1 MPVPQDYY
9 MLDLIKRLGGSA
21 APAEPTQAASPA
33 RTGKSLLEAIFGSQM
48 SPNPAVSN
56 DLAVRGMMAESP
68 SMDPPVGGVSDAAPE
83 PKTMSAQEIAAIARK
98 MSSRSS
104 FSNPRAPT
112 LEGLDEIDR
121 AVTNSQTITPP
132 QEPES
137 GALRFSVGGKWY
149 ERAPGTSGGTFET
162 TPRQTDKGMAFDRGA
177 PASAGD
183 MSAVRQQVRS
193 QGAFGSTTPLGPDR
207 GPGGFSP
214 SPRVE
219 DVAVMPESVLE
230 EQDKQRIAREL
241 SRANADMSPVSDE
254 ELPPELSHLKGLGLS
269 RGEMRSILAGML
281 TANRGSDKA
290 NALPI
295 LNAIDAQW
303 RAEVKKVREDQSLTP
318 EQKAENE
325 AILTQNMLDARKAHG
340 FEAPQGML

>member
-9 MLDLIKRLGGSA
+9 MLDLIKRLSGGS
-21 APAEPTQAASPA
+21 APAEPTQGAAPVEPTQDASADVPWYKYFLGPPSKDSSTQPEGTRGVMESLGRALGFPYRDDAGSNAVPVSPQG
-33 RTGKSLLEAIFGSQM
+33 RKPL
-48 SPNPAVSN
+48 
-56 DLAVRGMMAESP
+56 P
-68 SMDPPVGGVSDAAPE
+68 SMVAERIGERDIQPPVPTSE
-83 PKTMSAQEIAAIARK
+83 P
-98 MSSRSS
+98 
-104 FSNPRAPT
+104 
-112 LEGLDEIDR
+112 
-121 AVTNSQTITPP
+121 
-132 QEPES
+132 